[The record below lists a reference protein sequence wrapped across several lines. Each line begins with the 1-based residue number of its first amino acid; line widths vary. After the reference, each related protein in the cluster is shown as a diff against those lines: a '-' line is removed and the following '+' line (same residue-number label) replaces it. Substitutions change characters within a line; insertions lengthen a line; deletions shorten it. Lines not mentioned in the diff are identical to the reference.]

1 MVKEVGGAPFPQLTR
16 SNYEDWSLLMRV
28 KMEARG
34 LWDAVEFGDADHQ
47 EDRMALEA
55 ILSAVPPEMIRTL
68 AVKRIAKEAWEAIRA
83 IRVGTDRVRKST
95 VQKLRREWEL
105 LTFRNGESV
114 DDFALHLSGLM
125 SSLTIH
131 GDPVEQRAV
140 EKLLRVVPRKY
151 LQIALS
157 IETLLDT
164 TDLSIEEVTGRL
176 KAVDDRCEPPESEQ
190 PLMSGGKL
198 YFSEE

>member
-1 MVKEVGGAPFPQLTR
+1 MSAPVDGRTGRSPQRHAYRHRSPSSMQPRRGRRHDGPEVVVQRVVKEVGGAPFPQLTR

-55 ILSAVPPEMIRTL
+55 ILSIVPPEMTRTL
-68 AVKRIAKEAWEAIRA
+68 VVKRTTKEAWEAIRVV
-83 IRVGTDRVRKST
+83 RVSTDRVRKST

-105 LTFRNGESV
+105 LTFLDGESV
-114 DDFALHLSGLM
+114 DDFALRLSGLM

-131 GDPVEQRAV
+131 GDPVDEQR
-140 EKLLRVVPRKY
+140 VVDKRLCVIPRKY
-151 LQIALS
+151 SQIAL
-157 IETLLDT
+157 
-164 TDLSIEEVTGRL
+164 
-176 KAVDDRCEPPESEQ
+176 
-190 PLMSGGKL
+190 
-198 YFSEE
+198 